1 MKMTASILSTYG
13 LLILIGGLIGY
24 CKASSTISLVSG
36 LLCGSVLLVFS
47 YAIARGKLQAQYMA
61 LVFTFVL
68 DAFFTHRF
76 AKSLHFFPSGMMSL
90 ISLIVLIVVALKIRK
105 TIKAR

>member
-1 MKMTASILSTYG
+1 MKITASILSIYG
-13 LLILIGGLIGY
+13 LLILIGGLIGHW
-24 CKASSTISLVSG
+24 KASSTASLVSG
-36 LLCGSVLLVFS
+36 LFCGSILLVLS

-61 LVFTFVL
+61 LAFTFAL

-105 TIKAR
+105 TVKAR

>member
-1 MKMTASILSTYG
+1 
-13 LLILIGGLIGY
+13 
-24 CKASSTISLVSG
+24 
-36 LLCGSVLLVFS
+36 
-47 YAIARGKLQAQYMA
+47 MA
-61 LVFTFVL
+61 LGFTFAL

-105 TIKAR
+105 TVKAR